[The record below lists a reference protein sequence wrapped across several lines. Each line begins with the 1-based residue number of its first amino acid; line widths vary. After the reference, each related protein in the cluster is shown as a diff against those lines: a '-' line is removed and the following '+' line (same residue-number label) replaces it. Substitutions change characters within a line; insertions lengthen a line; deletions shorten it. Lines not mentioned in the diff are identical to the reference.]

1 MSAASPGLASL
12 LRALPVSDAARPDLH
27 RRLAEPLR
35 HYHGTA
41 HVALLRRRHGASS
54 FLVR

>member
-35 HYHGTA
+35 HYHGAA